1 MHGWPHGLWPLRMS
15 APSHQAPTSAAPG
28 VCSSGHLGIGKIGEE
43 NYQDFVNIRWCLVVW
58 LDICMEDR
66 LLFLET
72 HLFGGKTRHL
82 HLHKTIQDRST
93 NYHFDYHDVHEASDY
108 HSTRSTWASGCLFS
122 QIKISS
128 WLIKAKADKLQMC
141 GLHNGFMMIMMIHV
155 QDSKNHGE
163 SPITII
169 LVHPSKWR
177 QLQNAMT
184 TMISAS
190 RRRPWLFKSGVM
202 SVTPGATQV
211 ENDCGGPMNHPWCQ
225 KSDLQGASLN
235 RYRQMFVEWS
245 SKRAT
250 PG

>member
-1 MHGWPHGLWPLRMS
+1 MLGHQQRCMRCMVDRMAYGLS
-15 APSHQAPTSAAPG
+15 
-28 VCSSGHLGIGKIGEE
+28 VCQLQVIKRQPVLHLEFAHRGIWG
-43 NYQDFVNIRWCLVVW
+43 FMNIRWCLVVW